1 MDWKNFYIEWSK
13 ENHGKE
19 EREEG
24 GGEEGRKERREK
36 VISFYSLFL
45 VF

>member
-24 GGEEGRKERREK
+24 GEEGRKERREK
-36 VISFYSLFL
+36 VISFYSLFP